1 MVNEVERIVRAIK
14 YKTGEYDLNDKV
26 DLIELVKE
34 LKPKH
39 EEKIRIIIKKMW
51 IQ

>member
-1 MVNEVERIVRAIK
+1 MMVNEVERIVRAIR

-26 DLIELVKE
+26 DLLDLVTE

-39 EEKIRIIIKKMW
+39 EEKIKIIVKKV
-51 IQ
+51 

>member
-1 MVNEVERIVRAIK
+1 MVDEIERIVRAIK
-14 YKTGEYDLNDKV
+14 YKTGEYDLDDSV

-39 EEKIRIIIKKMW
+39 EEKIKIIIKKV
-51 IQ
+51 

>member
-1 MVNEVERIVRAIK
+1 MVNEVERTVRAIK

-26 DLIELVKE
+26 DLLEMLTE

-39 EEKIRIIIKKMW
+39 EEKLKIIVKKV
-51 IQ
+51 